1 VGPFLAYS
9 AEHCFVIVDHLGSVC
24 GYVMTAP
31 NANSFCDSV
40 TTKWIPY
47 LQQKYPL
54 PETSADQS
62 AAVVWDI
69 IVNTACTMDALVTVI
84 VLRYFVMILPSV
96 LWRCWLGG
104 RKGIRPVKNG
114 MVEVA
119 TG

>member
-62 AAVVWDI
+62 AAVV
-69 IVNTACTMDALVTVI
+69 
-84 VLRYFVMILPSV
+84 
-96 LWRCWLGG
+96 
-104 RKGIRPVKNG
+104 
-114 MVEVA
+114 
-119 TG
+119 